1 MHDNVRPW
9 LNHWPQLGRRVY
21 VDPAASV
28 IGEVTLG
35 DDTSIWPMAALR
47 GDVNVIRVGA
57 RTSIQDCSVL
67 HGTHDGP
74 YSPGGYAV
82 TVGDDVTVGHRVV
95 LHGCTVGNRCLI
107 GMGSVVMD
115 GAVVGDE
122 AIIGAGALVTP
133 GTQCEPRSLYVGS
146 PARWV
151 RALSDREVDQLA
163 YMADWYVK
171 LKDQYL

>member
-1 MHDNVRPW
+1 MRDNVRPW
-9 LNHWPQLGRRVY
+9 LNHWPQLGQRVY

-28 IGEVTLG
+28 IGAVTLG

-74 YSPGGYAV
+74 YSPGGHAV

-95 LHGCTVGNRCLI
+95 LHGCSVGNRCLI

-115 GAVVGDE
+115 GAVVGDQ

-146 PARWV
+146 PARRV